1 MSRCQTGS
9 RFLLREGA
17 ELRKAR
23 KESSHLVVS
32 LSWCGNRHAQG
43 RGLGKLPACSR
54 YSTYLPC
61 GTRLRTTYSCSQT
74 ECPRES
80 VSGLKQ
86 NAPDLLGTSCLFPRQ
101 AAGRPLA
108 ARQLRSR
115 SIFGSL
121 VRSSSCPRVGWR
133 LALGQN
139 QCKTG
144 IAGTHAHPITAVT
157 LSITPFVL
165 VLEPAA
171 ARDGPRLRQSHHTYP
186 GPPGSALVCSTSLH
200 LQFGWA
206 RHFVSVTLQIPSADE
221 KSRPNVRVHRR
232 DVSPFGA
239 KATRGPREEVFEN
252 VHVGSAVAM

>member
-157 LSITPFVL
+157 HCL
-165 VLEPAA
+165 VQLASKP
-171 ARDGPRLRQSHHTYP
+171 GRLRTE
-186 GPPGSALVCSTSLH
+186 G
-200 LQFGWA
+200 
-206 RHFVSVTLQIPSADE
+206 
-221 KSRPNVRVHRR
+221 RR
-232 DVSPFGA
+232 GIRA
-239 KATRGPREEVFEN
+239 E
-252 VHVGSAVAM
+252 

>member
-157 LSITPFVL
+157 IAGSDKLGVERA
-165 VLEPAA
+165 EPA
-171 ARDGPRLRQSHHTYP
+171 RQS
-186 GPPGSALVCSTSLH
+186 S
-200 LQFGWA
+200 
-206 RHFVSVTLQIPSADE
+206 
-221 KSRPNVRVHRR
+221 N
-232 DVSPFGA
+232 
-239 KATRGPREEVFEN
+239 TRE
-252 VHVGSAVAM
+252 S